1 MGRNNKINSIIRKV
15 IKEAL
20 EAKNVFP
27 SLLYHGTPHKF
38 ESFSLSKINTGQHS
52 QDFGKGLYFTTD
64 KETAMFYA
72 DELSHTETLMD
83 KYNACV
89 HSYNDTNG
97 ILTQY
102 LNNNYTVSVKR
113 LVNKFINDG
122 VGNREE
128 WVNFLKEI
136 DSVKRYAYIY
146 TVEIDN
152 PNYIS
157 RDEYVRIQR
166 ANNFSDDEMNAF
178 LLSKGYNGIIYD
190 MNTRKLSK
198 RDLSGEKNV
207 VIIDDSIINVIKC
220 EKVSFDYIMKL
231 KV

>member
-1 MGRNNKINSIIRKV
+1 MINKRINNIIKKV
-15 IKEAL
+15 IEEAL
-20 EAKNVFP
+20 ESKNILP
-27 SLLYHGTPHKF
+27 TLLYHGSPHKF
-38 ESFSLSKINTGQHS
+38 DKFLMFKINTGQHS

-89 HSYNDTNG
+89 HSYDDPNG
-97 ILTQY
+97 ILTSY

-136 DSVKRYAYIY
+136 DSVRRYAYIY
-146 TVEIDN
+146 TVEIQN
-152 PNYIS
+152 PNYIT
-157 RDEYVRIQR
+157 RDEYIRIQKT
-166 ANNFSDDEMNAF
+166 NGFSDDQMNEL

-207 VIIDDSIINVIKC
+207 VIIDENVINVIKC

-231 KV
+231 KI

>member
-1 MGRNNKINSIIRKV
+1 MINKRINNIIKKV
-15 IKEAL
+15 IEEAL
-20 EAKNVFP
+20 ESKNMLP
-27 SLLYHGTPHKF
+27 TLLYHGSPHKF
-38 ESFSLSKINTGQHS
+38 DKFLMSKINTGQHS

-89 HSYNDTNG
+89 HSYDDPNG
-97 ILTQY
+97 ILTSY

-136 DSVKRYAYIY
+136 DSIRRYAYIY
-146 TVEIDN
+146 TVEIQN
-152 PNYIS
+152 PNYIT
-157 RDEYVRIQR
+157 RDEYIRIQKT
-166 ANNFSDDEMNAF
+166 NGFSDDQMNEL

-207 VIIDDSIINVIKC
+207 VIIDENVINVIKC

-231 KV
+231 KI

>member
-1 MGRNNKINSIIRKV
+1 MINKRINNIIKKV
-15 IKEAL
+15 IEEAL
-20 EAKNVFP
+20 ESKNMLP
-27 SLLYHGTPHKF
+27 TLLYHGSPHKF
-38 ESFSLSKINTGQHS
+38 DKFLMSKINTGQHS

-89 HSYNDTNG
+89 RSYDDPNG
-97 ILTQY
+97 ILTSY

-136 DSVKRYAYIY
+136 DSVRRYAYIY
-146 TVEIDN
+146 TVEIQN

-157 RDEYVRIQR
+157 RDEYIRIQKT
-166 ANNFSDDEMNAF
+166 NGFSDDQMNEL

-207 VIIDDSIINVIKC
+207 VIIDENVINVIKC

-231 KV
+231 KI

>member
-1 MGRNNKINSIIRKV
+1 MINKRINNIIKKV
-15 IKEAL
+15 IEEAL
-20 EAKNVFP
+20 ESKNMLP
-27 SLLYHGTPHKF
+27 TLLYHGSPHKF
-38 ESFSLSKINTGQHS
+38 DKFLMSKINTGQHS

-89 HSYNDTNG
+89 HSYDDPNG
-97 ILTQY
+97 ILTSY

-136 DSVKRYAYIY
+136 DSVRRYAYIY
-146 TVEIDN
+146 TVEIQN

-157 RDEYVRIQR
+157 RDEYIRIQKT
-166 ANNFSDDEMNAF
+166 NGFSDDQMNEL

-207 VIIDDSIINVIKC
+207 VIIDENVINVIKC

-231 KV
+231 KI

>member
-1 MGRNNKINSIIRKV
+1 MINKRINNIIKKV
-15 IKEAL
+15 IEEAL
-20 EAKNVFP
+20 ESKNMLP
-27 SLLYHGTPHKF
+27 TLLYHGSPHKF
-38 ESFSLSKINTGQHS
+38 DKFLMSKINTGQHS

-89 HSYNDTNG
+89 HSYDDPNG
-97 ILTQY
+97 ILTSY

-136 DSVKRYAYIY
+136 DSVRRYAYIY
-146 TVEIDN
+146 TVEIQN

-157 RDEYVRIQR
+157 RDEYIRIQKT
-166 ANNFSDDEMNAF
+166 NGFSDDQMNEL
-178 LLSKGYNGIIYD
+178 LLSKGYN
-190 MNTRKLSK
+190 
-198 RDLSGEKNV
+198 
-207 VIIDDSIINVIKC
+207 
-220 EKVSFDYIMKL
+220 
-231 KV
+231 

>member
-1 MGRNNKINSIIRKV
+1 MINKRINNIIKKV
-15 IKEAL
+15 IEEAL
-20 EAKNVFP
+20 ESKNMLP
-27 SLLYHGTPHKF
+27 TLLYHGSPHKF
-38 ESFSLSKINTGQHS
+38 DKFLMSKINTGQHS

-89 HSYNDTNG
+89 HSYDDPNG
-97 ILTQY
+97 ILTSY
-102 LNNNYTVSVKR
+102 LNNNYKVSVKR

-136 DSVKRYAYIY
+136 DSVRRYAYIY
-146 TVEIDN
+146 TVEIQN

-157 RDEYVRIQR
+157 RDEYIRIQKT
-166 ANNFSDDEMNAF
+166 NGFSDDQMNEL

-207 VIIDDSIINVIKC
+207 VIIDENVINVIKC

-231 KV
+231 KI

>member
-1 MGRNNKINSIIRKV
+1 MINKKINNIIKKV
-15 IKEAL
+15 IEEAL
-20 EAKNVFP
+20 ESKNMLP
-27 SLLYHGTPHKF
+27 TLLYHGSPHKF
-38 ESFSLSKINTGQHS
+38 DKFLMSKINTGQHS

-89 HSYNDTNG
+89 YSYDDNNG
-97 ILTQY
+97 ILTSY

-136 DSVKRYAYIY
+136 DSVRRYAYIY
-146 TVEIDN
+146 TVEIQN

-157 RDEYVRIQR
+157 RDEYIRIQKT
-166 ANNFSDDEMNAF
+166 NGFSDDQMNEL

-190 MNTRKLSK
+190 MDTRKLSK
-198 RDLSGEKNV
+198 RDLNGEKNV
-207 VIIDDSIINVIKC
+207 VIIDENAINVIKC

-231 KV
+231 KI

>member
-1 MGRNNKINSIIRKV
+1 MINKRINNIIKKV
-15 IKEAL
+15 IEEAL
-20 EAKNVFP
+20 ESKNMLP
-27 SLLYHGTPHKF
+27 TLLYHGSPHKF
-38 ESFSLSKINTGQHS
+38 DKFLMSKINTGQHS

-89 HSYNDTNG
+89 HSYDDPNG
-97 ILTQY
+97 ILTSY

-136 DSVKRYAYIY
+136 DSVRRYAYIY
-146 TVEIDN
+146 TVEIQN
-152 PNYIS
+152 PNYIT
-157 RDEYVRIQR
+157 RDEYIRIQKT
-166 ANNFSDDEMNAF
+166 NGFSDDQMNEL

-207 VIIDDSIINVIKC
+207 VIIDENVINVIKC

-231 KV
+231 KI